1 MDKRFTD
8 KVIMITGAGSGLG
21 EAVALRLAAEGA
33 SLSLID
39 LDMTSLLDTEKK
51 VKEQTAEAP
60 VLLISADVADESAV
74 RNYVAETIDK
84 FGKIDGLYNNAGI
97 EGKQAP
103 VADYDSKVFD
113 KVVDINLK
121 GVFYGMKYTLPHLQA
136 QGSGAIVNV
145 ASVGGIRAVPNQV
158 AYGATKHAVTGMTK
172 DAAIEYGEYGVSI
185 NAIAP
190 GVIMTNMVK
199 GSLIQMAGEEG
210 WEEAGRQ
217 FVSVN
222 PKKRMG
228 RPEEVAALVAFLL
241 SEEAEF
247 INGTVIPIDGGQSQ
261 AY

>member
-1 MDKRFTD
+1 MNKRYVG
-8 KVIMITGAGSGLG
+8 KVIMITGAGAGLG
-21 EAVALRLAAEGA
+21 RAVALRLAEEGA
-33 SLSLID
+33 ALSLID
-39 LDMTSLLDTEKK
+39 LTMDTLEETRKQVLD
-51 VKEQTAEAP
+51 QAP
-60 VLLISADVADESAV
+60 DTGVLLLTADVADEAAV
-74 RNYVAETIDK
+74 KQYVDDTLKK

-103 VADYDSKVFD
+103 VAEYDSAVFD

-121 GVFYGMKYTLPHLQA
+121 GVFYGMKYTLPHLQK

-158 AYGATKHAVTGMTK
+158 AYGATKHAVSGMTK

-190 GVIMTNMVK
+190 GAIMTDMVR
-199 GSLIQMAGEEG
+199 GSLIQMAGEDG
-210 WEEAGRQ
+210 WEKAGQ
-217 FVSVN
+217 EFVSVN
-222 PKKRMG
+222 PKRRFGEPK
-228 RPEEVAALVAFLL
+228 EVAALVAFLL
-241 SEEAEF
+241 SDEAEF